1 MTPPGRHRRT
11 STPARGGYPQASPDS
26 VGGQW
31 QTTEMPTAESLL
43 ADLDDDQRRAAQALH
58 GPVVI
63 IAGAGS
69 GKTSVITRRIAFG
82 VHTGEHDPRR
92 SVAVTFTTKAAGE
105 MTRRLRS
112 LGVDGVRVRTF
123 HAAALRQLR
132 YYWPR
137 YIGGQVPEL
146 LPAKAGVVATSAGA
160 IGLANDKAA
169 IRDAAAEIE
178 WAKTQ
183 GLHPDAYAA
192 AVVARGRPPVGA
204 FSTPEMVRL
213 FTEYERRKD
222 AAGRIDFEDVLLLM
236 VALLEGEPRVRAHLQ
251 PALAHLTVDE
261 YQDASP
267 LQQRLLDG
275 WLGDNDN
282 ICVVGDPMQTIYTF
296 AGADATLLE
305 RFPSRYDDATVVQLT
320 RTYRCSPE
328 VVTAANGVLTAAGAP
343 LRLRSARESGP
354 AVRVTSY
361 SDETAESEGVARR
374 VTELIAEGVPPG
386 RMAVLVRM
394 NAMTERFEA
403 AFAEASIPYRIA
415 GGTGYFRRPEVRQAI
430 SVIRGAAVAGDDAAD
445 VGDAV
450 EMLLTG
456 LGWSVAPPA
465 GAGAV
470 REKWESLAGLAAAAR
485 EYAASNP
492 QGGLAGFG
500 AELLDRAEHQ
510 DAPDADGVTL
520 TSLHA
525 AKGLEWE
532 AVFLVGLL
540 EGVLPHGS
548 AETKADID
556 EERRLFYVGI
566 TRAARH
572 LDISYASA
580 KSPRGRA
587 RTPSRFLDAL
597 PQSDPR
603 RLGVGVIAAADG
615 KARSGSRGRSRKRS
629 AVCDTCGETLETPA
643 ELKWSHCRQ
652 CPSQIDIALLD
663 ELLLWRTSVVDEL
676 AAERD
681 SRPPAFIVATDAT
694 LAAIA
699 AQRPTTLDDL
709 AEVPGIGPAKVTAYG
724 ESIIAT
730 VKGAA
735 G

>member
-1 MTPPGRHRRT
+1 M
-11 STPARGGYPQASPDS
+11 SS
-26 VGGQW
+26 
-31 QTTEMPTAESLL
+31 AESLL
-43 ADLDDDQRRAAQALH
+43 TGLDDDQRRAAQALH

-69 GKTSVITRRIAFG
+69 GKTSVITRRIAYG

-105 MTRRLRS
+105 MTRRLRA

-123 HAAALRQLR
+123 HAAALKQLR

-146 LPAKAGVVATSAGA
+146 LPAKAGVVAASAAA

-192 AVVARGRPPVGA
+192 AVTARGRPPVGA

-275 WLGDNDN
+275 WLGNNDN

-305 RFPSRYDDATVVQLT
+305 RFPRRYDDTTVVQLT

-328 VVTAANGVLTAAGAP
+328 VVVAANGVLAAARAP
-343 LRLRSARESGP
+343 LRLRSARAAGP
-354 AVRVTSY
+354 AVRVTGY
-361 SDETAESEGVARR
+361 PDEAAESTGVARR
-374 VTELIAEGVPPG
+374 VQELMDEGVSPG
-386 RMAVLVRM
+386 QMAVLVRM

-403 AFAEASIPYRIA
+403 AFADAGIPYRIA
-415 GGTGYFRRPEVRQAI
+415 GGSGYFRRPEVRQAI
-430 SVIRGAAVAGDDAAD
+430 SVIRGAAVSGEDTAD
-445 VGDAV
+445 VGDVV

-456 LGWSVAPPA
+456 LGWSVTPPA

-485 EYAASNP
+485 EYAAGTP
-492 QGGLAGFG
+492 DGGLTGFA

-510 DAPDADGVTL
+510 DAPDAEGVTL

-525 AKGLEWE
+525 AKGLEWD

-548 AETKADID
+548 AETTADVD

-597 PQSDPR
+597 PQADPR
-603 RLGVGVIAAADG
+603 HPGRGVITTTAHG
-615 KARSGSRGRSRKRS
+615 KAKTAGRGRGRKRS

-643 ELKWSHCRQ
+643 ELKWSHCLA
-652 CPSQIDIALLD
+652 CPSDVDIALLD
-663 ELLLWRTSVVDEL
+663 ELLVWRTSVVETM
-676 AAERD
+676 AVERD
-681 SRPPAFIVATDAT
+681 SKPPAFIVATDAT

-699 AQRPTTLDDL
+699 EQRPTTLAAL
-709 AEVPGIGPAKVTAYG
+709 ADVPGIGPAKVTAYG
-724 ESIIAT
+724 EAILT
-730 VKGAA
+730 VVSGSTVR
-735 G
+735 

>member
-1 MTPPGRHRRT
+1 M
-11 STPARGGYPQASPDS
+11 
-26 VGGQW
+26 GQW
-31 QTTEMPTAESLL
+31 HTTEVPAADLIL
-43 ADLDDDQRRAAQALH
+43 ADLDDDQLRAVQALH

-82 VHTGEHDPRR
+82 VHTGEHDPSR

-112 LGVDGVRVRTF
+112 LGVHGVRVRTF
-123 HAAALRQLR
+123 HAAALKQLR

-137 YIGGQVPEL
+137 FIGGPLPEL
-146 LPAKAGVVATSAGA
+146 LPAKAGMVAASAGA
-160 IGLANDKAA
+160 IGLASDRAA
-169 IRDAAAEIE
+169 VRDAAAEIE

-192 AVVARGRPPVGA
+192 AVTARGRPPIGA
-204 FSTPEMVRL
+204 FSTPEMVTL
-213 FTEYERRKD
+213 FNEYERRKD

-305 RFPSRYDDATVVQLT
+305 RFPKRYPDATVVQLS

-328 VVTAANGVLTAAGAP
+328 VVTAANGVLAAANAP

-354 AVRVTSY
+354 AVRLATY
-361 SDETAESEGVARR
+361 ADETAEAQGVARR
-374 VTELIAEGVPPG
+374 VQELLQKGVAPG
-386 RMAVLVRM
+386 QMAVLVRM

-403 AFAEASIPYRIA
+403 AFTEAGIPYRIA
-415 GGTGYFRRPEVRQAI
+415 GGSGYFRRPEVRQAM
-430 SVIRGAAVAGDDAAD
+430 SVIRGAAVAGEDAAD

-456 LGWSVAPPA
+456 LGWSVTPPA

-485 EYAASNP
+485 DYAQSATEPS
-492 QGGLAGFG
+492 LAGFA
-500 AELLDRAEHQ
+500 AELVDRAEHQ

-520 TSLHA
+520 SSLHA
-525 AKGLEWE
+525 AKGLEWD
-532 AVFLVGLL
+532 AVFLVGML

-548 AETKADID
+548 AESPADIA

-566 TRAARH
+566 TRAARY

-580 KSPRGRA
+580 KTARGRA
-587 RTPSRFLDAL
+587 RSPSRFLEAL
-597 PQSDPR
+597 PQQ
-603 RLGVGVIAAADG
+603 V
-615 KARSGSRGRSRKRS
+615 ARDRGAGDASNSRGTGGRARRR
-629 AVCDTCGETLETPA
+629 ARAATCGVCGKKLETPA
-643 ELKWSHCRQ
+643 EIKWESCRD
-652 CPSQIDIALLD
+652 CPSDLDVNLLDALLT
-663 ELLLWRTSVVDEL
+663 WRTEVVDEL
-676 AAERD
+676 AVARD
-681 SRPPAFIVATDAT
+681 SRPPAFVVATDAT

-699 AQRPTTLDDL
+699 ARRPATL
-709 AEVPGIGPAKVTAYG
+709 AELATVPGIGPAKVTAYG
-724 ESIIAT
+724 ADLIEL
-730 VKGAA
+730 VKGT
-735 G
+735 